1 MYNISQICLHLCDPI
16 LDPYYTKLNL
26 IKDSFLFLSER
37 LDIKQDTRIHADQH
51 QVDDFTNAL
60 QKSSQPAANF
70 VSEIFFLTF
79 AYHHYGILS
88 IIRYSA
94 NLGKQLEKMKEQV
107 EKLGQ
112 DERNGA
118 WDGPMRQL
126 YSNQFKNFQNQ
137 FDKMV
142 GEKLAVDGILLDKH
156 NIEHSLRFYNLA
168 MVWLIRCAASDKID
182 PETFNKSD
190 LGALIKGD
198 LKHSDLMNLPL
209 EPPKLFSV
217 VPEWMFEDICEFYLH
232 VLRVKTNYFESFS
245 RDEVVTFALI
255 FLSNSTYLRNPYLKS
270 KLVEILYHFTHALY
284 QDSMGRTF
292 GKLNDVFFTHAFARE
307 NLIHCL
313 TTFYIDVEQSGMHS
327 QFYEKFSIRY
337 HISQIFKSVWDD
349 AHHRSMFILE
359 SKKKEQFIRFAAL
372 LMNDTTY
379 LLDESLSKLKD
390 IQTIQNELDIPLSNP
405 SQEEQEARNQK
416 IESLEQY
423 ERQALSTMSLG
434 RETVNMFKYLTGCSE
449 MIDPFMAPEVVDRLA
464 AMLNFNLVALCGPRC
479 SELKVR
485 NPEKYRF
492 NPKELLNNLV
502 QIYINLTERKE
513 FIMAVAK

>member
-1 MYNISQICLHLCDPI
+1 LG
-16 LDPYYTKLNL
+16 L
-26 IKDSFLFLSER
+26 IKDSFLFLSGR
-37 LDIKQDTRIHADQH
+37 LDIQEDTRINADQH
-51 QVDDFTNAL
+51 GADEFTNDL
-60 QKSSQPAANF
+60 KQSSENQSNF

-88 IIRYSA
+88 IIRYSG
-94 NLGKQLEKMKEQV
+94 NLGKQLDKMKEQV
-107 EKLGQ
+107 EKLRQ
-112 DERNGA
+112 DELNGA
-118 WDGPMRQL
+118 WDGPMRTL

-137 FDKMV
+137 FDKMI
-142 GEKLAVDGILLDKH
+142 GEKLATDGVLMDKH
-156 NIEHSLRFYNLA
+156 NIEHSIKFYNLA
-168 MVWLIRCAASDKID
+168 ILWLIRCASAEKYDVD
-182 PETFNKSD
+182 TFNRKD
-190 LGALIKGD
+190 LPALMKGD
-198 LKHSDLMNLPL
+198 SKHSEIMHLP
-209 EPPKLFSV
+209 PQSPKLFSV
-217 VPEWMFEDICEFYLH
+217 IPEWMFDDVCEFYLY
-232 VLRVKTNYFESFS
+232 VLRVKTNYFEAIS
-245 RDEVVTFALI
+245 RDEIVTFALI
-255 FLSNSTYLRNPYLKS
+255 FLSNSSYLRNPYLKS

-292 GKLNDVFFTHAFARE
+292 GNLNDVFLTHTFARQ

-349 AHHRSMFILE
+349 SHHRKMFIQE
-359 SKKKEQFIRFAAL
+359 SKKKEQFVRFAAL

-379 LLDESLSKLKD
+379 LLDESLSKLKE
-390 IQTIQNELDIPLSNP
+390 IQTIQNELDVPLSNP
-405 SQEEQEARNQK
+405 GQEEQEARNQK
-416 IESLEQY
+416 LQTLEQY

-485 NPEKYRF
+485 EPEKYRF

-502 QIYINLTERKE
+502 QIYINLSERSE
-513 FIMAVAK
+513 FVMAVAKYFLLI